1 MLGDD
6 ACQQHADKVD
16 LVITDHAMPH
26 MTGAELAMTITAH
39 WPGVPIILATGSA
52 ELPSGPQPAL
62 PRLSKPYRQEA
73 LAEAVASAVGAG

>member
-39 WPGVPIILATGSA
+39 WPGVPIILATGYA
-52 ELPSGPQPAL
+52 EPSGLQPTL
-62 PRLSKPYRQEA
+62 PRLSKSYRQEV
-73 LAEAVASAVGAG
+73 LAEAIASAVGAG